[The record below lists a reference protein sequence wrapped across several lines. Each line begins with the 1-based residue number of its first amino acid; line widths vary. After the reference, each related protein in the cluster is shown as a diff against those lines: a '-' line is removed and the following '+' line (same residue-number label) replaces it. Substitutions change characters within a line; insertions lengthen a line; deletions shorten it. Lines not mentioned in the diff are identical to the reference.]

1 MKRLEGMLIS
11 SKDVQSGQRLFFF
24 PLCCFCGSLV
34 EFFSRKSAPDEVSE
48 PAVRS
53 ERVSLFWHLMG
64 DLFQWGPQTVD
75 LRVPL
80 CRIMQGQRVRSH
92 AGLLSLLVKKT
103 AFISRPAFKINSLLQ
118 NISLFSFFS

>member
-1 MKRLEGMLIS
+1 MF
-11 SKDVQSGQRLFFF
+11 QSGQRLFFS
-24 PLCCFCGSLV
+24 PLVLLLLKFSGI
-34 EFFSRKSAPDEVSE
+34 FSRKSAPDEVSE

-103 AFISRPAFKINSLLQ
+103 AFISRQAFKINSRLQ